1 MTEMSS
7 TRKRLLAALFVV
19 IVLAFVGVTVAIY
32 NRAFT
37 KSDTI
42 TMFTDDMAFSLPND
56 ADVKARGVLVGRVAE
71 VQPEGDKVRVDM
83 EFKPEF
89 MDQLP
94 ANTSGRLL
102 PKTLFGERYVSLAF
116 PDTPVGTL
124 EAGGTIEQDTR
135 GNALEL
141 GRVLDGLLPL
151 LDVLLDAAEGEK
163 EGEDAADEPD
173 LVRV

>member
-83 EFKPEF
+83 EFTPEF
-89 MDQLP
+89 MEEFKREF
-94 ANTSGRLL
+94 A
-102 PKTLFGERYVSLAF
+102 PK
-116 PDTPVGTL
+116 
-124 EAGGTIEQDTR
+124 
-135 GNALEL
+135 
-141 GRVLDGLLPL
+141 
-151 LDVLLDAAEGEK
+151 
-163 EGEDAADEPD
+163 
-173 LVRV
+173 